1 MMDMYQLKPI
11 KSEQDYDSALKRME
25 EIFHTDEGTEDGD
38 EAEILMLIIED
49 YEEKYYPIGNPDPI
63 EAIKFIMEQKDLK
76 QKDLA
81 KILGYRSRV
90 SEVLSGKRKLNLEMI
105 RRLHEKLNISYET
118 LMGRY

>member
-1 MMDMYQLKPI
+1 
-11 KSEQDYDSALKRME
+11 ME
-25 EIFHTDEGTEDGD
+25 EIYHSEEGTEEGD

-49 YEEKYYPIGNPDPI
+49 YEEKYHPIGNPDPI
-63 EAIKFIMEQKDLK
+63 EAIKFMMEQKGLK

-90 SEVLSGKRKLNLEMI
+90 SEILSRRRKLNLEMI
-105 RRLHEKLNISYET
+105 RKLHESLNISYES

>member
-1 MMDMYQLKPI
+1 MTDMYRLKPI
-11 KSEQDYDSALKRME
+11 KSEEDYNSALKRME
-25 EIFHTDEGTEDGD
+25 EIFHAEEGTEDGD
-38 EAEILMLIIED
+38 QAEILMLIIED
-49 YEEKYYPIGNPDPI
+49 YEEKYHPIGNPDPI
-63 EAIKFIMEQKDLK
+63 EALKFIMEQKDLK

-81 KILGYRSRV
+81 EILGYRSRV